1 MVRTQFDTT
10 NRLTTES
17 ISPCVKGCELSVT
30 WHLKRNRAQQNDGK
44 EHSPMNGNQRGN
56 PLGGLT
62 NSAIALR
69 PSTSIGKPT
78 TYEVRRWFSSAW
90 QAIPQMGFE
99 RKADSA
105 RSG

>member
-17 ISPCVKGCELSVT
+17 ISTCVKELRAERDVEPEAQPCSA
-30 WHLKRNRAQQNDGK
+30 KRWQ
-44 EHSPMNGNQRGN
+44 EHSPMNGNQRGT

-62 NSAIALR
+62 NSAIAVR

-78 TYEVRRWFSSAW
+78 TYEVRR
-90 QAIPQMGFE
+90 
-99 RKADSA
+99 
-105 RSG
+105 